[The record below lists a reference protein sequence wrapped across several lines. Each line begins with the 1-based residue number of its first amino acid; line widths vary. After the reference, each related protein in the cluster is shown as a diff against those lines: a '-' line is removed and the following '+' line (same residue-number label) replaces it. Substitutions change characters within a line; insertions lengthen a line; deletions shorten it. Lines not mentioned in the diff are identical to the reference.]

1 MQAYPVS
8 TCHTIFTGP
17 LHVAVPPHIVFLKK
31 LKILPNNPSRQQ
43 KQFLHQQHCKYTAC
57 SLRISRFLINYF
69 CAYRRRYPS
78 KLFCVLWSTRQCII
92 KTQWL
97 QEQMVRPGTTDQGF
111 IWNCQQLRTKSHQ
124 SIMSISPSV
133 HQAAYLGFKLPLSNL
148 ISQSGGKPAV
158 KYGHRHASEK
168 CTLPPWFA
176 DRDVPNMPV
185 EAKPWQFIN
194 NMHGP
199 Q

>member
-57 SLRISRFLINYF
+57 SWRISRFLINYF

-78 KLFCVLWSTRQCII
+78 KSSPCVMKYKSVYYQESVTTRTNGETWYHRSGIYLKLSTF
-92 KTQWL
+92 K
-97 QEQMVRPGTTDQGF
+97 EKV
-111 IWNCQQLRTKSHQ
+111 
-124 SIMSISPSV
+124 ISPSCPSV

-158 KYGHRHASEK
+158 KYGHRHASKK
-168 CTLPPWFA
+168 CTLPSWFA

-185 EAKPWQFIN
+185 EAKPWQFTN